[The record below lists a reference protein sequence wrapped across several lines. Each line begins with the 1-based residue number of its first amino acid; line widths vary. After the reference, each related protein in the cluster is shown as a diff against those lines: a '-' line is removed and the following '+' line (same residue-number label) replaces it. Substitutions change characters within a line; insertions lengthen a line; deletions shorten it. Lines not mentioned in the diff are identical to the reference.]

1 MPFPPVYDLAMK
13 SKTQGYI
20 FVLLAIT
27 IFSLQDGISKHLAGS
42 YPPVFVTM
50 IRYWAFALFSIL
62 LASRMRGGL
71 KVTARTKRPF
81 VQIVRGVLLAAQVVA
96 AITCFAVIGLAHS
109 QAIFAGT
116 PILIALLS
124 MPILG
129 ERVGWRRW
137 TAICAG
143 LIGVLLILKPDG
155 GFFDLKLLLAIVSC
169 LLFAFYVIATRLVSR
184 DDSAMTSFFYTGV
197 AGGIAM
203 TLIGPFYWTWM
214 SGWDWGWMALVC
226 MTSIS
231 SHYFLIRAY
240 DILDAAAVQPLTYLQ
255 LVYASIIGTV
265 VYNETLSLNT
275 IVGSVIVV
283 AAGIFTIWREH
294 VVARRTAAPK

>member
-1 MPFPPVYDLAMK
+1 MK

-27 IFSLQDGISKHLAGS
+27 IFSVQDGISKHLAS
-42 YPPVFVTM
+42 TYPPVFVTM
-50 IRYWAFALFSIL
+50 IRYWAFAIFTIL

-71 KVTARTKRPF
+71 KATVRTNRPLLQVT
-81 VQIVRGVLLAAQVVA
+81 RGVLLAAQVVL
-96 AITCFAVIGLAHS
+96 AITCFAIIGLART

-124 MPILG
+124 VPLLG

-143 LIGVLLILKPDG
+143 LAGVLLILKPES
-155 GFFDLKLLLAIVSC
+155 GFFDPKLLLAVLGC
-169 LLFAFYVIATRLVSR
+169 FLFAFYVIATRLVSR
-184 DDSAMTSFFYTGV
+184 DDFSMTSFFYTGV
-197 AGGIAM
+197 AGGITI
-203 TLIGPFYWTWM
+203 TLIGPFYWTPM
-214 SGWDWGWMALVC
+214 SASDWGWMALLC
-226 MTSIS
+226 LTGIS

-240 DILDAAAVQPLTYLQ
+240 DMLDAAAVQPLTYLQ
-255 LVYASIIGTV
+255 LVYASIIGV
-265 VYNETLSLNT
+265 VIFDEALSLNT
-275 IVGSVIVV
+275 IAGSVIVV

-294 VVARRTAAPK
+294 VVARSGAVRR

>member
-1 MPFPPVYDLAMK
+1 MK

-27 IFSLQDGISKHLAGS
+27 IFSVQDGISKHLAS
-42 YPPVFVTM
+42 TYPPVFVTM
-50 IRYWAFALFSIL
+50 IRYWAFAIFTIL

-71 KVTARTKRPF
+71 KATVRTNRPLLQVT
-81 VQIVRGVLLAAQVVA
+81 RGVLLAAQVVL
-96 AITCFAVIGLAHS
+96 AITCFAIIGLART

-124 MPILG
+124 VPLLG

-143 LIGVLLILKPDG
+143 LAGVLLILKPES
-155 GFFDLKLLLAIVSC
+155 GFFDPKLLLAVLGC
-169 LLFAFYVIATRLVSR
+169 FLFAFYVIATRLVSR
-184 DDSAMTSFFYTGV
+184 DDSSMTSFFYTGV
-197 AGGIAM
+197 AGGITI
-203 TLIGPFYWTWM
+203 TLIGPFYWTPM
-214 SGWDWGWMALVC
+214 SASDWGWMALLC
-226 MTSIS
+226 LTGIS

-240 DILDAAAVQPLTYLQ
+240 DMLDAAAVQPLTYLQ
-255 LVYASIIGTV
+255 LVYASIIGV
-265 VYNETLSLNT
+265 VIFDEALSLNT
-275 IVGSVIVV
+275 IAGSVIVV

-294 VVARRTAAPK
+294 VVARSGAVRR